1 MSGWVSERVRECV
14 RACVCVCA
22 RVDCSVSKSVNV
34 LVESVPVFVGVSCRC
49 RGAPSASFPQSMFCC
64 VHFVFCFFP
73 VLLPVSCRC
82 ARHSALK
89 ARAEVCPAIR
99 QSAYLVFLFLS
110 FFCLFFCSLA
120 SRIVSDAA
128 GCLNCNWL
136 FVLAPLSTQLL
147 RFRGMPTDD
156 SPRTRVHSGGTGL
169 AAAREL
175 SSTNAAREAKLA
187 GSKVSESKR
196 VAAEA
201 KVSHEEKVSAPS
213 EEAESVGGAGGSREG
228 SSSARRAAGHG
239 EQKTQGASG
248 RVHEEGEVML
258 PQTVSAQRI
267 MDGFRIVKMNMSDA
281 QTGEVLWE
289 SGHWEGADFERE
301 VKASVPTRI
310 LECKEVAR
318 EITFYSKYVNNVA
331 CPVRMYPFALL
342 ALECSRNALI

>member
-1 MSGWVSERVRECV
+1 
-14 RACVCVCA
+14 
-22 RVDCSVSKSVNV
+22 
-34 LVESVPVFVGVSCRC
+34 
-49 RGAPSASFPQSMFCC
+49 
-64 VHFVFCFFP
+64 
-73 VLLPVSCRC
+73 
-82 ARHSALK
+82 
-89 ARAEVCPAIR
+89 
-99 QSAYLVFLFLS
+99 
-110 FFCLFFCSLA
+110 
-120 SRIVSDAA
+120 
-128 GCLNCNWL
+128 
-136 FVLAPLSTQLL
+136 
-147 RFRGMPTDD
+147 MPTDD

-318 EITFYSKYVNNVA
+318 EITFYSKEMIQNFRLEQRVFFQGMCIEEWLFEFGFVI
-331 CPVRMYPFALL
+331 PGSKKFL
-342 ALECSRNALI
+342 ATVYRGGGRDVSCRNPQWQHHI